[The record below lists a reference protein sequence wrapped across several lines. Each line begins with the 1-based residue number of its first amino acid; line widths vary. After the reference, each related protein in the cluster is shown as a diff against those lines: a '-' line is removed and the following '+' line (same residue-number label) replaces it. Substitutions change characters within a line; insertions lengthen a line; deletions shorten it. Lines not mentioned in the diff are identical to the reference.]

1 MLLLRRALLCMHA
14 SQQQLLLKVLCLPVL
29 LTCPGATPLKEDLL
43 AGRRWAASP
52 PPPPGRRVSGPAD
65 DARSIGEVERRPLG
79 SGA

>member
-14 SQQQLLLKVLCLPVL
+14 CITAEAAAKVPLPPVL

-43 AGRRWAASP
+43 AGRRWAAS
-52 PPPPGRRVSGPAD
+52 PPPGRRVSGPAD